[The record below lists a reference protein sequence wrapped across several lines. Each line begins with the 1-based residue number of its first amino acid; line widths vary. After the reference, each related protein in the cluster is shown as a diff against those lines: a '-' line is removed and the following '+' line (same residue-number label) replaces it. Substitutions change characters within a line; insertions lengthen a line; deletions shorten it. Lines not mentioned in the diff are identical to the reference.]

1 MKGMSKKSRYAILF
15 AFLSVAG
22 VSTWCWL
29 LFRAGCA
36 GDAESGTQGNQLRA
50 MGLERSAAPFLI
62 GALLFGLAYVA
73 SLKNLQARQRV
84 LWGVRLVLFG
94 LPIAWVLGV
103 QAELLALRIC
113 F

>member
-1 MKGMSKKSRYAILF
+1 MSQKPRYAILF
-15 AFLSVAG
+15 MFLSIAAIG
-22 VSTWCWL
+22 LWCWL

-36 GDAESGTQGNQLRA
+36 GDAKSGGRGDQLHA
-50 MGLERSAAPFLI
+50 MGLARSAAPFLF
-62 GALLFGLAYVA
+62 GGLVFGLAYVA
-73 SLKNLQARQRV
+73 SLKQLQVSKRL

-94 LPIAWVLGV
+94 LPIAWALGV